1 MLRIMK
7 RENDAEAQHVNLSV
21 KEFTSHLKSRLSGI
35 LEPDEEILNEVM
47 SDMTLD
53 GLFEEAGLVLTNK
66 RLISFDPKH
75 HGSVY
80 KVNLNEIR
88 NATIEK
94 MYGNS
99 IFQVVLDND
108 ETIDVNRFTN
118 AREDFFYDFIKLIY
132 EQQGRLEELAS
143 FETDNE
149 IEKKYR
155 CPKCGRILESKN
167 AICTKCIDKR
177 KVVRRLLQYV
187 KPYRK
192 LTFVVLFL
200 SIIVTA
206 LPLIPPMLT
215 KTLIDDVIA
224 TRSLD
229 DLWKIVMALVLIY
242 LFDGI
247 FSGFRGYYLSK
258 LSNSIIFNLRTK
270 AFESVQKLTL
280 KYYDKRSTG
289 SIMSR
294 VSNDTQRLQ
303 SFMITL
309 TQSVI
314 IQLLTLIGIMVFMF
328 YMDWQL
334 ALLSIIPVPIVI
346 FGSQIYAEHM
356 RPRYRRIWRRMSRM
370 NAILGDSI
378 PGIRVIKAF
387 NGEDRVIEKYT
398 KQGEDLLNE
407 HLTAAVKSSIYS
419 PLITFLVVLGSILIW
434 GLGGYWVI
442 TRPDRLSVGSLI
454 AFINYAGRFYGPV
467 QFFANF
473 NDQLQQAST
482 SAERVFEILDA
493 DPEPNLGKGNYIENL
508 QGKIEFENV
517 NFSYEK
523 GKNILKN
530 ISLTVQPGET
540 IGIVGSTGSGK
551 STLVNLILRFYEPTE
566 GRIKI
571 DGHDIADIDI
581 DFLRKNIG
589 YVLQEPLLFR
599 DTIANNIIY
608 SKPDA
613 TIEEVIDA
621 AKVANAH
628 KFIIKFPDAYD
639 TVLGERGTG
648 LSGGEKQRVSIA
660 RAVIKNPRILI
671 LDEATS
677 AVDTETE
684 KLIQEAIDRLIK
696 NRTTLIIA
704 HRLSTLRKAH
714 KILVLENGEIVEFG
728 TQEELMSKKGR
739 YYDLVQM
746 QTDLG
751 SDIIRYK

>member
-1 MLRIMK
+1 MK
-7 RENDAEAQHVNLSV
+7 IENDVEAEQISLNAR
-21 KEFTSHLKSRLSGI
+21 EFSGHLKSRLSEVI
-35 LEPDEEILNEVM
+35 CPDEEVLYEVM

-53 GLFEEAGLVLTNK
+53 GLYEEAGLVLTKN

-75 HGSVY
+75 HGSIY
-80 KVNLNEIR
+80 EI
-88 NATIEK
+88 NIDEIKDAAIEK

-99 IFQVVLDND
+99 IFQVIVEN

-118 AREDFFYDFIKLIY
+118 AREDFFNEFIIRIL
-132 EQQGRLEELAS
+132 ELQGRTEELNNLELGS
-143 FETDNE
+143 ERD
-149 IEKKYR
+149 KKHR
-155 CPKCGRILESKN
+155 CPKCGRILPDKN
-167 AICTKCIDKR
+167 AICSKCIDKR
-177 KVVRRLLQYV
+177 KVVRRLMEYV
-187 KPYRK
+187 RPYKK
-192 LTFVVLFL
+192 LTFFVLIL
-200 SIIVTA
+200 SLLVTF

-215 KTLIDDVIA
+215 RVLIDDVIA
-224 TRSLD
+224 NKNVEELKR
-229 DLWKIVMALVLIY
+229 IVFTLIMIY

-247 FSGFRGYYLSK
+247 FAGFRGYYLSK
-258 LSNSIIFNLRTK
+258 LSNTIIFDLRTQ
-270 AFESVQKLTL
+270 AFAAVQKLTL

-303 SFMITL
+303 AFMISL
-309 TQSVI
+309 TQNVI
-314 IQLLTLIGIMVFMF
+314 IQFLTLIGILAFMF
-328 YMDWQL
+328 SMDWQL
-334 ALLSIIPVPIVI
+334 TLLSIIPVPFVI
-346 FGSQIYAEHM
+346 IGSKIYANRM

-387 NGEDRVIEKYT
+387 TGEDRVIEKYT
-398 KQGEDLLNE
+398 EQGEDLLEE
-407 HLTAAVKSSIYS
+407 HLSAAARASVYS
-419 PLITFLVVLGSILIW
+419 PLITFAVVLGSMLIW

-442 TRPDRLSVGSLI
+442 TQPDRLSVGSLI

-493 DPEPNLGKGNYIENL
+493 DPEPNLGKGNIIEDL
-508 QGKIEFENV
+508 QGEIVFENV

-523 GKNILKN
+523 GKNILKDIN
-530 ISLTVQPGET
+530 LTVEPGQT

-551 STLVNLILRFYEPTE
+551 STLVNLILRFYEPSD
-566 GRIKI
+566 GSIKI
-571 DGHDIADIDI
+571 DGNNIVDIDI
-581 DFLRKNIG
+581 DFLRQNIG

-599 DTIANNIIY
+599 DSIANNISY

-613 TIEEVIDA
+613 TIEEIIEA
-621 AKVANAH
+621 AKIANAH
-628 KFIIKFPDAYD
+628 RFIIKFPDAYD
-639 TVLGERGTG
+639 TILGERGTG

-660 RAVIKNPRILI
+660 RAVVKNPKILI

-696 NRTTLIIA
+696 NRTTLVIA

-714 KILVLENGEIVEFG
+714 KILVLENGEIIEFG
-728 TQEELMSKKGR
+728 TQNELMEKKGR
-739 YYDLVQM
+739 FYDLVQM
-746 QTDLG
+746 QTDIG
-751 SDIIRYK
+751 SDIIRYQ

>member
-1 MLRIMK
+1 MITFMK
-7 RENDAEAQHVNLSV
+7 KENDVEAHINFNTR
-21 KEFTSHLKSRLSGI
+21 EFSGHLKSRLSG
-35 LEPDEEILNEVM
+35 LLATDEEILYEVM

-53 GLFEEAGLVLTNK
+53 GNYDEAGLVLTNK

-75 HGSVY
+75 HESIYQVD
-80 KVNLNEIR
+80 VNEIR
-88 NATIEK
+88 STTIEK

-99 IFQVVLDND
+99 IFQVVLDN

-118 AREDFFYDFIKLIY
+118 AREDFFNEFVLRILDV
-132 EQQGRLEELAS
+132 QGRSDEIENLEMAN
-143 FETDNE
+143 DR
-149 IEKKYR
+149 EKKYR
-155 CPKCGRILESKN
+155 CPKCGRILPDKN
-167 AICTKCIDKR
+167 AICSKCIDKR
-177 KVVRRLLQYV
+177 KVVRRLLEYV
-187 KPYRK
+187 KPYKK
-192 LTFVVLFL
+192 LTFFVLML
-200 SIIVTA
+200 SLLVTL

-215 KTLIDDVIA
+215 RSLIDDVI
-224 TRSLD
+224 TNRD
-229 DLWKIVMALVLIY
+229 VEKLWKIVISLVMIY

-247 FSGFRGYYLSK
+247 FAGFRSYNLSK
-258 LSNSIIFNLRTK
+258 LSNTIIFDLRTQ
-270 AFESVQKLTL
+270 AFKSVQKLTL

-303 SFMITL
+303 AFMISL
-309 TQSVI
+309 TQNVI
-314 IQLLTLIGIMVFMF
+314 VQFLTLIGILIFMF
-328 YMDWQL
+328 YMDWKL
-334 ALLSIIPVPIVI
+334 TLLSIIPVPFVI
-346 FGSQIYAEHM
+346 IGSQIYAEHM

-387 NGEDRVIEKYT
+387 TGEERIIDKYT
-398 KQGEDLLNE
+398 DQGEDLLQE
-407 HLTAAVKSSIYS
+407 HLSAAAKSSVYS
-419 PLITFLVVLGSILIW
+419 PLITFAVVLGSILIW

-442 TRPDRLSVGSLI
+442 TQPDRLSVGSLI

-493 DPEPNLGKGNYIENL
+493 DPEPNLGKGNYIDNIE
-508 QGKIEFENV
+508 GKIVFENV

-530 ISLTVQPGET
+530 ISLKVEPGQT

-551 STLVNLILRFYEPTE
+551 STLVNLILRFYEPTD

-571 DGHDIADIDI
+571 DDQDIADIDI
-581 DFLRKNIG
+581 DFLRQNIG

-599 DTIANNIIY
+599 DSIANNIIY

-613 TIEEVIDA
+613 TIEEVVDA
-621 AKVANAH
+621 AKIANAH

-639 TVLGERGTG
+639 TILGERGTG

-660 RAVIKNPRILI
+660 RAVVKNPKILI

-696 NRTTLIIA
+696 NRTTLVIA

-714 KILVLENGEIVEFG
+714 KILVLENGEILEFG
-728 TQEELMSKKGR
+728 TQNELLEKKGR
-739 YYDLVQM
+739 FYDLVQM
-746 QTDLG
+746 QTDIG
-751 SDIIRYK
+751 SDIIRYQ